1 MNPPKNGTLTLDSI
15 PNIKVLNQNLPIMN
29 SNINEKVILGMLL
42 VDSSVF
48 PRYNTKLSVRL
59 FFESK
64 DHQIIFEI
72 INSLWQNNKPVD
84 MMIVIMELEK

>member
-1 MNPPKNGTLTLDSI
+1 
-15 PNIKVLNQNLPIMN
+15 MN
-29 SNINEKVILGMLL
+29 SNINFEKVILGMLL

-59 FFESK
+59 LK
-64 DHQIIFEI
+64 VRITDHFEI

>member
-1 MNPPKNGTLTLDSI
+1 
-15 PNIKVLNQNLPIMN
+15 MN
-29 SNINEKVILGMLL
+29 SNINFEKVILGMLL

-59 FFESK
+59 FESK

-84 MMIVIMELEK
+84 MMIVIMELEKIGGED